1 MENTNSRDIVDQYLS
16 SAFDQFK
23 KEAARLVSDYGD
35 DLTILQIRNLRNS
48 IFTNYVR
55 EFAIQERDTFS
66 SALFSSELANFVER
80 FVDKIDNAVI
90 NEFPIFECPMI
101 VADF

>member
-23 KEAARLVSDYGD
+23 KEAAKLVSVHGD
-35 DLTILQIRNLRNS
+35 DLTVLQVRNLRNS

-66 SALFSSELANFVER
+66 SGVYSSALADFVER
-80 FVDKIDNAVI
+80 FVDNIDTAVI
-90 NEFPIFECPMI
+90 NDFPILECPMI